1 MGLYK
6 WIFKKLTGVDLVD
19 PDPNF
24 IPEENDAEIFLDGNP
39 SWPKEVG
46 GEFSLIDSS
55 GDDEHCFY
63 WVIGTLEMPG
73 FEHPILLEFK
83 DKILI
88 ESGLNKLEEF
98 PGKIKVQINPSVM
111 EYYQVAQYQK
121 T

>member
-1 MGLYK
+1 MSLYK
-6 WIFKKLTGVDLVD
+6 WIFKKLTGVELVD

-24 IPEENDAEIFLDGNP
+24 TPEENDAEAFLDGEPN
-39 SWPKEVG
+39 WPKEVS

-63 WVIGTLEMPG
+63 WAIGTLEMPE

-83 DKILI
+83 DKVLI

-98 PGKIKVQINPSVM
+98 PSKIKVQINSSVM
-111 EYYQVAQYQK
+111 D
-121 T
+121 